1 MYYLYIIVSQRVN
14 KHYVG
19 ITDDYN
25 RRLEEHNTS
34 EKNTFTSKYRPWK
47 IAAVFKCA
55 DSLSEARKIEN
66 FIKKQ
71 KSRKIL
77 EKMINDEPLYGI
89 LTKLVRVPYERDET

>member
-34 EKNTFTSKYRPWK
+34 EKNTFTSKYTPLN
-47 IAAVFKCA
+47 IFVVFK
-55 DSLSEARKIEN
+55 R
-66 FIKKQ
+66 
-71 KSRKIL
+71 
-77 EKMINDEPLYGI
+77 P
-89 LTKLVRVPYERDET
+89 